1 MLFFSRSTPSLA
13 AVIPAMDH
21 IEEVLNGLE
30 ENPEYD
36 VAIQEAVSIARKT
49 LNQYYSLTDSS
60 DVYRISI
67 STSPPF

>member
-1 MLFFSRSTPSLA
+1 
-13 AVIPAMDH
+13 MDH